1 MIRSLRL
8 IVTGLLVVGVV
19 GAGVYFGVQYAYG
32 AFDDYYYVSTKL
44 PRAGQQLL
52 VGSDVRIKGVII
64 GKITKVE
71 LVDRQAQLEMQI
83 EKEFQVPNDAVA
95 VIELKTPLGA
105 KYVDLEFP
113 SDARGPY
120 LADGDE
126 ITEAR
131 VGPEL
136 EDLLEDG
143 THLLDAI
150 EPEDAGTVVSELANA
165 SLGHG
170 EDIARGLDANSELT
184 ELFANT
190 LDPQLQAL
198 HDLRVLF
205 DALEEKG
212 VDLNRLAD
220 ALNEGVPVFASE
232 SAQADLH
239 AALEA
244 LVPFSDNLSDLLVLN
259 KNDWDRMM
267 DYGDQ
272 VLSTIEARP
281 GGLRDLVR
289 GLHTYVYKLGQP
301 IDKFFILSDGSA
313 GAGFVN
319 FIGGNSQNEEENQIC
334 TAFPPEV
341 RNQIPACKGTAG

>member
-8 IVTGLLVVGVV
+8 IVTGLLVMGVV
-19 GAGVYFGVQYAYG
+19 AGGIYYSVRYAYG
-32 AFDDYYYVSTKL
+32 AFDDYYYVNTTL
-44 PRAGQQLL
+44 PRSGQQLL

-64 GKITKVE
+64 GKVTAVE
-71 LVDRQAQLEMQI
+71 LVDRQARLEMQI
-83 EKEFQVPNDAVA
+83 EKNYQVPKDVEA

-105 KYVDLEFP
+105 KYVDLEF
-113 SDARGPY
+113 DAAAGGPY
-120 LADGDE
+120 LEDGDE
-126 ITEAR
+126 ISDAR

-150 EPEDAGTVVSELANA
+150 EPEDAGTLITTLADA
-165 SLGHG
+165 SQGHG
-170 EDIARGLDANSELT
+170 VDVARGLDANSELT

-190 LDPQLQAL
+190 LGPQIQAL
-198 HDLRVLF
+198 HDFRVLF
-205 DALEEKG
+205 DALEDKG
-212 VDLNRLAD
+212 VDFNRLAD
-220 ALNEGVPVFASE
+220 ALNEGVPVYASE
-232 SAQADLH
+232 SAQKDLRS
-239 AALEA
+239 ALEA

-259 KNDWDRMM
+259 RDDWDRMM
-267 DYGDQ
+267 DYGDE

-281 GGLRDLVR
+281 AGLRDLLQ

-301 IDKFFILSDGSA
+301 IGDHFMLSDGSA

-319 FIGGNSQNEEENQIC
+319 FIGGNSQKEEENQIC

-341 RNQIPACKGTAG
+341 RDQIPACKGTAR